1 VIDGDYYDMNLDNE
15 KDFKVK
21 LNFKA
26 TISYKI
32 KAEDRNLAHKKAYNK
47 FMDTPS
53 SEILK
58 NSTIDDF
65 FIETSID
72 GWDGSDMLHD

>member
-1 VIDGDYYDMNLDNE
+1 MNLDNE
-15 KDFKVK
+15 ESYKVK

-26 TISYKI
+26 TITYNI
-32 KAEDRNLAHKKAYNK
+32 KAKDRNLAHKKAYNK

-53 SEILK
+53 AESLQ
-58 NSTIDDF
+58 NSSIDDF